1 MRENKSNVRER
12 GNIIW
17 KPRLPTSTLPVSN
30 LAITTARR
38 HRRSSTKHHLQKKK
52 NTKSSFFFFANTL
65 FCFSCF
71 FSGTCLAKSPFTCYN
86 PLAFGR
92 NRQATSNWIHTPQ
105 TGTRRAAEEKKRMEH
120 QPTPQAGATFSNLR
134 CRTSHL
140 LRATTTAIFPLF
152 QRHKKEERFPHISL
166 KRWSMVELF
175 FYKAEVLGLHGGILF
190 LLLPRNKLWSL
201 ICND

>member
-1 MRENKSNVRER
+1 MREKEKQRQGKGEHNLEATASHFNPPRPKP
-12 GNIIW
+12 GNHN
-17 KPRLPTSTLPVSN
+17 STPSPPLFDKTPSP
-30 LAITTARR
+30 
-38 HRRSSTKHHLQKKK
+38 KKK
-52 NTKSSFFFFANTL
+52 HPIFFFFFANTL

-71 FSGTCLAKSPFTCYN
+71 FSGTCLAKSPFACYN

-140 LRATTTAIFPLF
+140 LRAKQP
-152 QRHKKEERFPHISL
+152 RFPFVS
-166 KRWSMVELF
+166 KTQKEGAFSP
-175 FYKAEVLGLHGGILF
+175 F
-190 LLLPRNKLWSL
+190 LSR
-201 ICND
+201 DG